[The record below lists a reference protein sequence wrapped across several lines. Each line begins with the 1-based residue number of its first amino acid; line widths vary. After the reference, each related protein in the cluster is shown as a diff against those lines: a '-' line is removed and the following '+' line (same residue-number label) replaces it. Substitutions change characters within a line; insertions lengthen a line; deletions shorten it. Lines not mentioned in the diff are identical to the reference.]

1 MKRFFFI
8 LSIVHFVCCAIYA
21 QTITP
26 ELLSKL
32 QASYEGN
39 AQDRAI
45 ENALG
50 QTAINTLALNQTKQL
65 PVDHHFTYRVPQQ
78 GITNQKKSGR
88 CWLFCGLNIVRA
100 DIMRRHDIKSLE
112 LSEAYLFFYDQLE
125 KSNFFLENIISTRKL
140 ADDSREVDYLMHNP
154 IGDGGGWTGVT
165 DLVAKYG
172 MVPNEVMQ
180 ERFVAENTAQ
190 YKPLIQA
197 KLKEFALEIRDSK
210 ASEQAIRLRKE
221 EMLQQIYRMLCLCL
235 GTPPTEFTWA
245 QYGKKDVLISEEVYT
260 PKSWAEKYV
269 RQDLLN
275 DYVMMMNDP
284 TRPYHQLYSVA
295 LDRHVQEGTNW
306 CYVNVP
312 IEDMAPMAIASLKDS
327 VAMYTGTD
335 VGKCRDMERG
345 ILDIYAYDY
354 ESLFGIPF
362 PMDKEQ
368 RVRAFASGSSHA
380 MALVG
385 VDIDSEGKP
394 KKWLLENSWGD
405 KSGWKGHLVMTN
417 EWMQEYLFRLIVEK
431 KYASEKVLKALKT
444 KPIELPM
451 WDPMAFFE
459 E

>member
-1 MKRFFFI
+1 MKRTLITLCI
-8 LSIVHFVCCAIYA
+8 LQFAFCVSA

-26 ELLSKL
+26 ELLSRL
-32 QASYEGN
+32 QSSYEGN

-45 ENALG
+45 ENAIG
-50 QTAINTLALNQTKQL
+50 ATAINTLALNQNNQL

-100 DIMRRHDIKSLE
+100 DIMRHHDIKSLE

-125 KSNFFLENIISTRKL
+125 KSNFFLENVIASRKL
-140 ADDSREVDYLMHNP
+140 PADSREVDYLMHNP
-154 IGDGGGWTGVT
+154 IGDGGAWTGIT

-172 MVPNEVMQ
+172 LVPNEVMQ
-180 ERFVAENTAQ
+180 ERLVAENTAQ
-190 YKPLIQA
+190 YRTLIQA

-210 ASEQAIRLRKE
+210 ASEKAIRQRKE

-235 GTPPTEFTWA
+235 GTPPTEFIWA
-245 QYGKKDVLISEEVYT
+245 QYGKKDTLISEETYT
-260 PKSWAEKYV
+260 PQSWAKKYL
-269 RQDLLN
+269 REGLLT

-284 TRPYHQLYSVA
+284 TRPYYRLYSVA
-295 LDRHVQEGTNW
+295 LDRHVLEGTNW

-312 IEDMAPMAIASLKDS
+312 VEDMAPMAIASLKDS

-345 ILDIYAYDY
+345 ILDVNNYDY

-362 PMDKEQ
+362 PMDKEH
-368 RVRAFASGSSHA
+368 RVRSFASGSSHA
-380 MALVG
+380 MALVA
-385 VDIDSEGKP
+385 VDIKDDQP
-394 KKWLLENSWGD
+394 VKWLLENSWGD

-431 KYASEKVLKALKT
+431 KYASDRVLEALNT
-444 KPIELPM
+444 KPIELPA
-451 WDPMAFFE
+451 WDPMASFE